1 MGNNSQFQSEMSDL
15 SPEYDDSDKVIRKS
29 LVKDI
34 AIYLFNS
41 KMKNGGR
48 TPHGEL
54 NKHLD
59 RVKDVC
65 PTITRNMINKD
76 MQLNW
81 TSLMY
86 EDECVVVSN
95 EDNDTNDDFSKD
107 RGGRPV
113 GSTVVFKHENELR
126 RVKVHNDIS
135 IKYTVEKRSL
145 PRGTRLPRGCLNEI
159 TEGVTFE
166 CGLDSSGVCIVTIRK
181 RKEKIDPII

>member
-59 RVKDVC
+59 RVKDIC
-65 PTITRNMINKD
+65 PTITRSMINRAIRSH
-76 MQLNW
+76 W

-86 EDECVVVSN
+86 EDDCVVVYN
-95 EDNDTNDDFSKD
+95 EDNDTNNNFSKNK
-107 RGGRPV
+107 GGRPI
-113 GSTVVFKHENELR
+113 GSTIVFKQEIELY
-126 RVKVHNDIS
+126 RVKIYNDIS
-135 IKYTVEKRSL
+135 IKCAV
-145 PRGTRLPRGCLNEI
+145 
-159 TEGVTFE
+159 
-166 CGLDSSGVCIVTIRK
+166 
-181 RKEKIDPII
+181 